1 MKGRK
6 RKPTNLIVLEGNP
19 GKRKRSPEP
28 LPASEIPDPP
38 EHLDAYALAEW
49 NRLAPGLYRLGLLYD
64 VDRAPFASY
73 CMAYSRWRTAEEEM
87 QKMSAAKNHPLAG
100 LIAQTTNGNVVQS
113 VLVGIANK
121 AAGDMVRYAAE
132 FGLTPAA
139 RARLAID
146 PGKQKKSKFEGLIGA
161 NGGKK

>member
-19 GKRKRSPEP
+19 GKRKRPPEP
-28 LPASEIPDPP
+28 LPDSEIPGPP
-38 EHLDAYALAEW
+38 EHLDAYAREEW
-49 NRLAPGLYRLGLLYD
+49 HRLAQGLYRLGLLYD
-64 VDRAPFASY
+64 VDRAAFAAYCTSY
-73 CMAYSRWRTAEEEM
+73 SLWRTAEEEM
-87 QKMSAAKNHPLAG
+87 QKLAVAKNHPLAG
-100 LIAQTTNGNVVQS
+100 IVAQTTNGNIVQG
-113 VLVGIANK
+113 VLVGVANK
-121 AAGDMVRYAAE
+121 ARGDMVRYAAE

-146 PGKQKKSKFEGLIGA
+146 PSKHKKSKFEGLIGA